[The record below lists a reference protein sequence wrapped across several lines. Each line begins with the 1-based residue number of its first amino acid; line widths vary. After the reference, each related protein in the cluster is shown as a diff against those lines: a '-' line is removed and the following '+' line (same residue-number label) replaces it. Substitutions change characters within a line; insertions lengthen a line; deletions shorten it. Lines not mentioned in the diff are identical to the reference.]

1 MQLTLP
7 GMAPARSELDEA
19 REELARVRAAWE
31 AVAHLAESAERSR
44 LQPDY
49 ARAVCRVDA
58 LESGRKWWHV

>member
-1 MQLTLP
+1 
-7 GMAPARSELDEA
+7 
-19 REELARVRAAWE
+19 
-31 AVAHLAESAERSR
+31 